1 MAALIV
7 AQCLADYLLMR
18 RWVLRMA
25 FCLGGLTLGCALIF
39 LCVSGVCSVVLSHS
53 SVSGTPLIR
62 W

>member
-39 LCVSGVCSVVLSHS
+39 LCVGGVCSVV
-53 SVSGTPLIR
+53 VV
-62 W
+62 